1 MDEYLKELDAMFNDI
16 GGNEKL
22 KENANNFSEP
32 EDGVYEA
39 EIEVAEYTISKKDMP
54 MIKIQYA
61 LETQQKKWQYL
72 MLAGKDEKTTSS
84 QMSRTVTI
92 LRQLGLD
99 ADSIT
104 GYVSQLDKLEGK
116 SVKIALETKND
127 YQNVHLIAVDGVE
140 VSR

>member
-1 MDEYLKELDAMFNDI
+1 MDEDLKELDAMFNDI

-22 KENANNFSEP
+22 EENANNFSEP

-39 EIEVAEYTISKKDMP
+39 EIEVAEYMKSKKDMP

>member
-1 MDEYLKELDAMFNDI
+1 MDEDLKELDAMFNDI

-22 KENANNFSEP
+22 EENANNFSEP

-39 EIEVAEYTISKKDMP
+39 EIEVAEYMKSNKHMP
-54 MIKIQYA
+54 IIKIQYS